1 MIRRIKKIL
10 ACLGPGIITG
20 AADDDPSGI
29 ATYSIAGAQFGFQL
43 LWTAW
48 VTFPLMAAVQEI
60 CARIGL
66 VTKNGLARVIADHY
80 PKPVLWLVS
89 LLLIVANVF
98 NIGADL
104 SGMAAAIRL
113 LLPLPELLVSFV
125 LAVVLVVLM
134 VWLSYRRIAAIFKWL
149 TLALFAYI
157 LTFAVI
163 QKDSI
168 AVLRATVLPD
178 FHFFFNSAYLL
189 TLVGV
194 FGTTISP
201 YLFFWQASEEAEEE
215 KLKHN
220 VVSGNIIRREEE
232 DTAVGM
238 FYSNIVTFFIIATTG
253 ATLFAAGINNV
264 NTAAEAAQ
272 ALRPLAG
279 DFAYVL
285 FAAGLIGVGMLA
297 VPVLAGS
304 AAYAIAETFSFT
316 EGLNKQFHK
325 AKAFYGVIAAA
336 TLVGFL
342 LNFIGISPIKYL
354 FYSAVLNGLIAP
366 VLIVMILLIANNRK
380 IMGDYVSGPLSNALS
395 IGALLIMTA
404 AIVATFVVH

>member
-1 MIRRIKKIL
+1 MNRLKKFL
-10 ACLGPGIITG
+10 KALGPGLITG

-48 VTFPLMAAVQEI
+48 LTFPLMAAVQET

-66 VTKNGLARVIADHY
+66 VTKNGLARVISDHY
-80 PKPVLWLVS
+80 PRPVLWLVCG
-89 LLLIVANVF
+89 LLVVANIF
-98 NIGADL
+98 NIGADI

-113 LLPLPELLVSFV
+113 VLPINALAIGFV
-125 LAVVLVVLM
+125 LAVVLVILM
-134 VWLSYRRIAAIFKWL
+134 IQLPYWKIAAIFKWL
-149 TLALFAYI
+149 TLALFGYVI
-157 LTFAVI
+157 TFLLVKA
-163 QKDSI
+163 DLGE
-168 AVLRATVLPD
+168 VLRTTLVPNLGNFLSGP
-178 FHFFFNSAYLL
+178 YLL

-220 VVSGNIIRREEE
+220 VVSGNMIRREEE
-232 DTAVGM
+232 DTTAGM

-253 ATLFAAGINNV
+253 ATLFRAGINNI
-264 NTAAEAAQ
+264 NTAAEAAL

-279 DFAYVL
+279 DFAYIL

-297 VPVLAGS
+297 IPVLAGA
-304 AAYAIAETFSFT
+304 AAYAVAETFSIT
-316 EGLNKQFHK
+316 EGLNKPFRK
-325 AKAFYGVIAAA
+325 AKTFYGVIAVAV
-336 TLVGFL
+336 LVGFL
-342 LNFIGISPIKYL
+342 LNLIGFSPIKYL

-366 VLIVMILLIANNRK
+366 VLIVIILLIANNRK
-380 IMGDYVSGPLSNALS
+380 IMGDYVSGRWSNILSV
-395 IGALLIMTA
+395 GALAIMS
-404 AIVATFVVH
+404 VAVIAMFVVH